1 MAVAIGGGS
10 AGVSIAGAGAGAG
23 NDIVGYTKA
32 YVHDTDVRAATD
44 VTVSTNQTNI
54 IRANVA
60 AVAAAAGASVRQ
72 VLAWPWVVR
81 LPLTTSVVRVD

>member
-1 MAVAIGGGS
+1 MASWRI
-10 AGVSIAGAGAGAG
+10 SIAGAGAGAG

-54 IRANVA
+54 IGATVA
-60 AVAAAAGASVRQ
+60 AVAGSGCIGMQ